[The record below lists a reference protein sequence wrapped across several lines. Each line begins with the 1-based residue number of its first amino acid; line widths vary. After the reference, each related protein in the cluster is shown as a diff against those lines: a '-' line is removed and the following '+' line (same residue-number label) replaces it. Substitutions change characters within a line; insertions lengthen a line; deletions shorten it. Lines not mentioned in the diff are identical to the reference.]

1 MLNNKGMTVIEII
14 ITFAILAVISI
25 NLFTIVNKFGNRR
38 QIESDKNELYSFKN
52 ILTKNIQ
59 DDIVKIG
66 VTNVSIDGHDNYSV
80 SFDAASKTFKT
91 SKKAFTGN
99 YVIALTMRDGSVRQI
114 KIICNRSHDEKNNFE
129 GTKVDDYFAIE
140 YGIVTGG
147 DTNKYV
153 RYKLPNL
160 GVTTNKFDEK
170 VNNLRISSVNIS
182 NKDNL
187 FSLNIGFSHPDLG
200 NEYGINIITPINF
213 DELTKGNV
221 GVYEDG
227 MYSENTGLDPSPT
240 SHPTTT
246 PTTSP
251 TTSPTPTTTPS
262 PGSGGGGTTPSNPVN
277 QYIGTKWNY
286 STTCTAQTFT
296 APVTAKYKIEL
307 WGAQGGVDVTAPGYG
322 GSPGAYT
329 SGVIKLTKT
338 QQLHFYIGAQ
348 PGSNTFDGGCNGGGN
363 SRSDGATTFH
373 GYAGGGAT
381 DVRLSNGIG
390 SSFISLKTRIMVAAG
405 GTGGYVYAP
414 GGGLYGIGLGGTA
427 NNNINHG
434 HAPSQTEAGKAGD
447 TTSLSINCF
456 YNLPKGKG
464 EDGKFGIGGNGG
476 SSSSGGGGGY
486 FGGGGAFRSCVNNGG
501 GVASSG
507 SSYISGHTGC
517 VAIDRF
523 STYTSVRPKN
533 SSCSTGTSDRDC
545 SIHYSNLAFTDTV
558 MIDGGGGKWTTS
570 RIATNVQMTEPS
582 GVQRIGHVGNGYA
595 RITCISE

>member
-80 SFDAASKTFKT
+80 SFDATSKTFKT

-160 GVTTNKFDEK
+160 GVTTNKYDEK

-187 FSLNIGFSHPDLG
+187 FSLNVGFSHPDLG

-227 MYSENTGLDPSPT
+227 MYSNNTGLDPNPT
-240 SHPTTT
+240 PLPTTPGGST
-246 PTTSP
+246 PA
-251 TTSPTPTTTPS
+251 
-262 PGSGGGGTTPSNPVN
+262 NPVN

-307 WGAQGGVDVTAPGYG
+307 WGSQGGIDVTAPGYG
-322 GSPGAYT
+322 GSLGAYT
-329 SGVIKLTKT
+329 SGVIKLTKN

-348 PGSNTFDGGCNGGGN
+348 PASNTFSGGCNGGGN
-363 SRSDGATTFH
+363 SRSDGTTVFH
-373 GYAGGGAT
+373 GYGGGGAT
-381 DVRLSNGIG
+381 DVRLSNGHW
-390 SSFISLKTRIMVAAG
+390 SDFNSLKSRIMVAAG

-414 GGGLYGIGLGGTA
+414 GGGLYGIGVGGTA
-427 NNNINHG
+427 NYNINH
-434 HAPSQTEAGKAGD
+434 AQIPSQTEGGKAGD
-447 TTSLSINCF
+447 TTSLTIGCF

-464 EDGKFGIGGNGG
+464 EDGQFGFGGNGG

-486 FGGGGAFRSCVNNGG
+486 FGGGGAFRSCPNNGG

-523 STYTSVRPKN
+523 STKTSVRPKN
-533 SSCSTGTSDRDC
+533 SSCSTGSSDRDC

-558 MIDGGGGKWTTS
+558 MIDGAGGKWTTS
-570 RIATNVQMTEPS
+570 KIATNVQMTEPT
-582 GVQRIGHVGNGYA
+582 GGQRIGHVGNGYA